1 MPYINPVPVL
11 FDDQSRSSVSSQ
23 KKKDSDNTSDY
34 KKLDAVY
41 FAFIDV
47 LGFKQTFDD
56 IKKTSKD
63 NKADKFR
70 TVFNY
75 YFELMNS
82 AKFMEQGQSTGCYAG
97 QTSDSLYFYTDRVDF
112 LLQFIKIFSHFN
124 LYAMSEDVF
133 FRGGIAKGN
142 LYQKEKYQ
150 FYGNSVIYAYLLE
163 NNISHNPIIIIDSK
177 TDKDLQ
183 QEKDYNELI
192 KHKGNRVYLNPF
204 VQLRN
209 SKMLDLYDYSIIRKI
224 DKSKIIKNIRKNKD
238 AFEFD
243 VKNYSKYVFLEE
255 EYNTEK

>member
-1 MPYINPVPVL
+1 
-11 FDDQSRSSVSSQ
+11 
-23 KKKDSDNTSDY
+23 
-34 KKLDAVY
+34 
-41 FAFIDV
+41 
-47 LGFKQTFDD
+47 
-56 IKKTSKD
+56 
-63 NKADKFR
+63 
-70 TVFNY
+70 
-75 YFELMNS
+75 
-82 AKFMEQGQSTGCYAG
+82 
-97 QTSDSLYFYTDRVDF
+97 
-112 LLQFIKIFSHFN
+112 
-124 LYAMSEDVF
+124 MSEDVF

-224 DKSKIIKNIRKNKD
+224 DKSKIISYLTI
-238 AFEFD
+238 
-243 VKNYSKYVFLEE
+243 YSNEINLLFFYINFVYIIFSILLS
-255 EYNTEK
+255 